1 MDATVI
7 EKKVQKAKNTD
18 AVVLN
23 ANSSEKISKILTQVN
38 SELGYSVRA
47 NQKLIVNFLLNK
59 RGELLSAQE
68 LEDLKNENF
77 DLVRAL
83 RRATEEAIKAK
94 QVGTDIDLNELVKL
108 IQTPGVNSKSNVPSA
123 RGRKKKNKVTPPESG
138 NSITPDSQVKV
149 VEQSFLEVNLADR
162 LDAKPVSIQKSSSIK
177 SS

>member
-59 RGELLSAQE
+59 RG
-68 LEDLKNENF
+68 DG
-77 DLVRAL
+77 VR
-83 RRATEEAIKAK
+83 
-94 QVGTDIDLNELVKL
+94 
-108 IQTPGVNSKSNVPSA
+108 
-123 RGRKKKNKVTPPESG
+123 
-138 NSITPDSQVKV
+138 
-149 VEQSFLEVNLADR
+149 
-162 LDAKPVSIQKSSSIK
+162 
-177 SS
+177 

>member
-1 MDATVI
+1 MDATVT
-7 EKKVQKAKNTD
+7 EKKVQKSKNAD

-59 RGELLSAQE
+59 RGGLLSAQE

-94 QVGTDIDLNELVKL
+94 QVGTEVDLNELVKL
-108 IQTPGVNSKSNVPSA
+108 IQTPSVNAKSKTPST
-123 RGRKKKNKVTPPESG
+123 RGRKKKDKAPPSEIGISAA
-138 NSITPDSQVKV
+138 PDSQAKA
-149 VEQSFLEVNLADR
+149 VEQVFLSNN
-162 LDAKPVSIQKSSSIK
+162 SIDHLGSKSSSISK
-177 SS
+177 SSLIKST